1 MKKGIVVFTLAFV
14 AGVVIPASQVVGASP
29 HSILKVDVHAP
40 KALETL
46 HDLGL
51 LLYGQTDRFYLVAD
65 SPGARASLTARGLT
79 VTPFHLSSNLP
90 LYLVFLP
97 REDILGIIAPP
108 ASLLYTD
115 GRVALVQMDEATALK
130 VSQKGGELALLPD
143 EPHPVYLTPV
153 RSFPSPTVPDTF
165 IQRLVNKVSP
175 DSIRSKIQR
184 LQDFRTRYSYTDS
197 CRAAEQ
203 YVFNYLSALGLDSVV
218 FDPYPYGGYTWRNV
232 IGTRVG
238 RTNPQ
243 RVALACGH
251 MDAISETPNSL
262 APGAEDNASGTVI
275 ALEAA
280 RAMAGEDFGSTVKFV
295 VFTGEEQGLIGSDH
309 YARLLRGQNVDL
321 LGALNFDMVSWY
333 QDSFGVTI
341 RTNTASMGLAQL
353 ENRMAAEYTTL
364 AHFVTTQV
372 GGSDHVSFHNQ
383 GYAATGTIE
392 YGYPPIR
399 YPYYHTIHDSLAYLS
414 IPLAAE
420 VAKMAIATLATL
432 ADSQTTSVEA
442 GPPTLAFPTAL
453 FPVYPN
459 PFWVTVRVEY
469 SLAAKGRVRLSIY
482 NVAGQMVREL
492 VNESQSPGKY
502 SVFWDG
508 RDQRAHPLPSGVY
521 LYRLEVSDKSWIRK
535 AVLLR

>member
-29 HSILKVDVHAP
+29 PSILKVDVHAP

-165 IQRLVNKVSP
+165 IQRLVNKVNP

-275 ALEAA
+275 ALEVA

-414 IPLAAE
+414 ISLAAE

>member
-1 MKKGIVVFTLAFV
+1 MVIGLAV
-14 AGVVIPASQVVGASP
+14 MGMTAWLGVPLEGWAQP
-29 HSILKVDVHAP
+29 RTILRVEAKVP
-40 KALETL
+40 RALETL

-153 RSFPSPTVPDTF
+153 RSFTSPTVPDTF
-165 IQRLVNKVSP
+165 IQRLVNKVNP

-218 FDPYPYGGYTWRNV
+218 FDPYPYGSYTWRNV

-414 IPLAAE
+414 ISLAAE

>member
-1 MKKGIVVFTLAFV
+1 M
-14 AGVVIPASQVVGASP
+14 VVGLAVMGMTAWLGVP
-29 HSILKVDVHAP
+29 LEGWAQPRTILRVEAKAP
-40 KALETL
+40 RALETL

-153 RSFPSPTVPDTF
+153 RSFTSPTVPDTF
-165 IQRLVNKVSP
+165 IQRLVNKVNP

-275 ALEAA
+275 ALEVA

-414 IPLAAE
+414 ISLAAE